1 MSDEDIDSA
10 IIRHINLS
18 GDMYSLL
25 VYGEESD
32 KENYY
37 FQKEKY
43 IENRRFIKLFER
55 LGLLKV
61 NLIEPRFRKIDK
73 SKKYIFIV
81 SLWGD
86 IAVRKKILQ
95 KLYEMKQKFG
105 NIKIVGYWGDPAF
118 DIKNY
123 SNHKIDLLVTSH
135 FPHAK
140 EFGASY
146 IHLPVPTM
154 DIKEE
159 NADILHDCFNIGN
172 YTSLRLNK
180 IINSEKQ
187 FKKFNIDCFWCIAG
201 LNPNKEQQLEIDKIS
216 QYRKFPDSESMSAKE
231 TLKMA
236 TQVNVILNISRL
248 SNSYETNPTYYSII
262 FNKKLITDT
271 ESIKKSPYYNPKYMK
286 VVNYNNPNWL
296 NEDLVKWMK
305 KREKINYGYKDEWRP
320 EVFYQKIRRLIQKKE
335 Y

>member
-1 MSDEDIDSA
+1 MNGNDMDNA

-18 GDMYSLL
+18 GEMYSRL
-25 VYGEESD
+25 VYGEENTSE
-32 KENYY
+32 KYF

-43 IENRRFIKLFER
+43 IENRIFIKLLER

-61 NLIEPRFRKIDK
+61 NLIKPRFRRIDR

-86 IAVRKKILQ
+86 IEVRKKILQ

-118 DIKNY
+118 DLKNY
-123 SNHKIDLLVTSH
+123 TNHEIDLLVTSH

-154 DIKEE
+154 GTKEQ
-159 NADILHDCFNIGN
+159 NTDILHDCFNIGS
-172 YTSLRLNK
+172 YTNLRLNK

-187 FKKFNIDCFWCIAG
+187 FKKSNIDCFWCIAG
-201 LNPNKEQQLEIDKIS
+201 LSPNKEQQLEIDKIS
-216 QYRKFPDSESMSAKE
+216 QYRKFPDLEFMSAKE
-231 TLKMA
+231 TLKMS
-236 TQVNVILNISRL
+236 TQVNVMLNISRL
-248 SNSYETNPTYYSII
+248 SNSYQTNPTYYSII

-271 ESIKKSPYYNPKYMK
+271 ESIKESPYYNPKYMK

-296 NEDLVKWMK
+296 NKDLVEWIK
-305 KREKINYGYKDEWRP
+305 KREKINYGYKNEWMP
-320 EVFYQKIRRLIQKKE
+320 EVFYQKIRRLIQDKE
-335 Y
+335 R